1 MTHFFFFSYS
11 LLNFCPQLQ
20 QMPGR
25 ISNKTFVVSKNSAIN
40 KGVGSGGGGGDP
52 ASPVVRC
59 DNGKAANKPP
69 VVRKPTARV
78 SYPKPPTQ
86 KPAARSPA
94 AAPFT
99 KFDAGGGQSKPAQ
112 PFGQRAPPS
121 TGAAASSQ
129 PAKVRGPPAAGMA
142 RCPLC
147 ERDFTAD
154 RLPKHEEVCR
164 NVRDREG
171 KRKVFDG
178 RKQRL
183 QCLAE
188 ANGCDLL
195 TLKKKVFANFFNF
208 FNTRVS
214 IYKLLR
220 SKLLGRMACKRALH
234 FCHDKLRLY
243 RLLGT

>member
-1 MTHFFFFSYS
+1 
-11 LLNFCPQLQ
+11 
-20 QMPGR
+20 MPGR
-25 ISNKTFVVSKNSAIN
+25 VNNKTFVISKNTAAN
-40 KGVGSGGGGGDP
+40 KGGGGDP
-52 ASPVVRC
+52 PSPAVRC
-59 DNGKAANKPP
+59 DSRRAANKPP
-69 VVRKPTARV
+69 AIVRKPMARV
-78 SYPKPPTQ
+78 SGQKPPTQ

-94 AAPFT
+94 AAPS
-99 KFDAGGGQSKPAQ
+99 KVDGGGSQWE
-112 PFGQRAPPS
+112 PFGLRAPPPRPS
-121 TGAAASSQ
+121 AAGAAASPQ

-147 ERDFTAD
+147 ERNFTAD

-195 TLKKKVFANFFNF
+195 TLKKKVFANFF
-208 FNTRVS
+208 FNLFNAGAS
-214 IYKLLR
+214 FYKLSR
-220 SKLLGRMACKRALH
+220 SKLLDRESPADARCTFVVINRGPTAYGYYLKYVLTR
-234 FCHDKLRLY
+234 FF
-243 RLLGT
+243 